1 MPIWH
6 EINCAEFS
14 KRWLFLVHNTPWKIE
29 LSDGYLF
36 GRVLN
41 FLSSFALLW
50 VYMLLFPQTGR
61 GGNWQRL
68 WRMEGKWFLALLT
81 SLQVQ
86 MLELVVNLKNAMQL
100 FCCWSKINKVCNFM
114 QRSLNLLRAY
124 IIYDLCQENWNA
136 FACIM
141 CNETFLWLH
150 IWCLPY
156 VGNC

>member
-1 MPIWH
+1 
-6 EINCAEFS
+6 
-14 KRWLFLVHNTPWKIE
+14 
-29 LSDGYLF
+29 
-36 GRVLN
+36 
-41 FLSSFALLW
+41 
-50 VYMLLFPQTGR
+50 MLLFPRTGR

-86 MLELVVNLKNAMQL
+86 MLELAVNLKNAIQL

-141 CNETFLWLH
+141 CNEPFLWLH
-150 IWCLPY
+150 IWCLPPCTNSPY
-156 VGNC
+156 DWELLNQWYKITYDNLVIAIRQGFFIIEND